1 MAVEGAE
8 AMWVRFFA
16 FLVLTIVLGFAAL
29 VAYVRFELRPR
40 PAALDS
46 AATGLPVEAV
56 TIPSESGARIAG
68 WFLQG
73 SGNGAVLLL
82 HGIFSNRL
90 VQAERMRM
98 LRDAGYSTL
107 AIDFQA
113 HGESAGGLITL
124 GERESLDARSALAW
138 LRSRLPGGRVA
149 VLGISMGGA
158 AALIGQPIDA
168 DALIIESAPSDL
180 GLAISNR
187 LALAFGP
194 AGRAFTPIVLAAL
207 RIGAGLNA
215 KRLRPVDGLPSL
227 RIPVFVMTGAEDKKT
242 TVEESRAMFEKANSP
257 KSYWEVPGAWHVDL
271 AFAGGA
277 AYRERLLAFLDAS
290 LRRCDRDNLQ

>member
-1 MAVEGAE
+1 
-8 AMWVRFFA
+8 MWVRFFA
-16 FLVLTIVLGFAAL
+16 FLVLASVLGFAAL

-40 PAALDS
+40 PAALDP

-56 TIPSESGARIAG
+56 TIQSKSGARLAG
-68 WFLQG
+68 WFLRG

-90 VQAERMRM
+90 VQVERMRM
-98 LRDAGYSTL
+98 LREAGYSAL

-113 HGESAGGLITL
+113 HGESAGDLISL
-124 GERESLDARSALAW
+124 GKRESLDARLALAW
-138 LRSRLPGGRVA
+138 LRSRLPGERVA

-158 AALIGQPIDA
+158 AALIGKPIDA
-168 DALIIESAPSDL
+168 DALVIESAPSDL

-194 AGRAFTPIVLAAL
+194 AGRSLTPVVLTAL
-207 RIGAGLNA
+207 RIGAGLDA
-215 KRLRPVDGLPSL
+215 KRLRPVDGLASL
-227 RIPVFVMTGAEDKKT
+227 RIPVFVMTGAKDKKT
-242 TVEESRAMFEKANSP
+242 TVEESRAMFEKANPP

-290 LRRCDRDNLQ
+290 LRRGDRDNLQ

>member
-1 MAVEGAE
+1 
-8 AMWVRFFA
+8 MWVRIFA
-16 FLVLTIVLGFAAL
+16 FLVLAIVLGFVAL
-29 VAYVRFELRPR
+29 VGYARFELRPR
-40 PAALDS
+40 PATLDP
-46 AATGLPVEAV
+46 AAPGLPVEIV
-56 TIPSESGARIAG
+56 TIPSKSGARLAG

-73 SGNGAVLLL
+73 GGEGAVLLL

-90 VQAERMRM
+90 VQVERMRM
-98 LRDAGYSTL
+98 LRDAGYATL

-113 HGESAGGLITL
+113 HGESTGDLIAL

-138 LRSRLPGGRVA
+138 LRSRLPGQRVA

-158 AALIGQPIDA
+158 AALIGEPIDA

-180 GLAISNR
+180 ALAISNR

-194 AGRAFTPIVLAAL
+194 AGRALTPIVLAAV
-207 RIGAGLNA
+207 RIGAGLDVD
-215 KRLRPVDGLPSL
+215 RLRPIDGIASL
-227 RIPVFVMTGAEDKKT
+227 HIPIFVMTGADDKKT
-242 TVEESRAMFEKANSP
+242 TVEESRAMFERANPP

-271 AFAGGA
+271 ASAGGA

-290 LRRCDRDNLQ
+290 LRGDSLQ